1 MIERLHSQVSKIV
14 NQKILNLQNI
24 TLGLPEMDF
33 AIYMTLN
40 CAIWIL
46 IWFSVQKQYGI
57 HEWNPHYLAFL
68 ASVGPIII
76 AQVMANVTET
86 TKRSILYP
94 FHKEGWREMS
104 FHLIIS
110 SLVSIVPVYIMIHM
124 LLSNPGDAFYYWIRN

>member
-46 IWFSVQKQYGI
+46 IWFSVQKQCGI

-124 LLSNPGDAFYYWIRN
+124 LLSNPG

>member
-1 MIERLHSQVSKIV
+1 
-14 NQKILNLQNI
+14 
-24 TLGLPEMDF
+24 MDF

-46 IWFSVQKQYGI
+46 IWFSLQKQYGI

-68 ASVGPIII
+68 SSVGPIII
-76 AQVMANVTET
+76 AQVMANVTES

-104 FHLIIS
+104 FHLVIS
-110 SLVSIVPVYIMIHM
+110 SLVSIVPVYVMIHM

>member
-1 MIERLHSQVSKIV
+1 
-14 NQKILNLQNI
+14 
-24 TLGLPEMDF
+24 MDF

-46 IWFSVQKQYGI
+46 IWFSLQKQYGI

-68 ASVGPIII
+68 SSVGPIII

-104 FHLIIS
+104 FHLVIS
-110 SLVSIVPVYIMIHM
+110 SLVSIVPVYVMIHM
-124 LLSNPGDAFYYWIRN
+124 LLSKPGDAFYYWIRN